1 MTQEFP
7 IFKNLNTDLARE
19 LITNSPNIQINAQNI
34 LQLQAILQILTGRK
48 YDDGTDSLTFIQ
60 LQLNQTQQGFTIY
73 DQDENQLNEWLQV
86 ENEIFPLNKLFF
98 VAQHQQNIQL
108 YSPNV
113 TNAIILCYCNNE
125 QNDIEKN
132 AIQIYFDNI
141 ICDENSVNID
151 SKQINDFKYQA
162 QLIKMIRNKLL
173 HINTCDIQKT
183 TKLLLMNIIFYD
195 CYDIK
200 HLKINCQDNKIKYL
214 EEIIKIKQNNIF
226 IYANSIQNLKDIQQL
241 MLDTVDFM
249 QIQHHTYK
257 QYDMGYLVAIN
268 EQSDGDSQKL
278 LIMMEIPNFD
288 TYFAYSGIAKVIINL
303 VSKQQRATLQAIDE
317 QSQCNIKLIAVGD
330 VSVLLK

>member
-1 MTQEFP
+1 MI

-19 LITNSPNIQINAQNI
+19 LITHSPNIQINAQNI

-48 YDDGTDSLTFIQ
+48 YDDGTYSLIFIQ

-113 TNAIILCYCNNE
+113 TNAIILCLCNSE
-125 QNDIEKN
+125 QNEIEKN

-151 SKQINDFKYQA
+151 SKQINDQRYQA

-173 HINTCDIQKT
+173 HINSLDIQKT

-200 HLKINCQDNKIKYL
+200 HLKINCQDNKMKYL
-214 EEIIKIKQNNIF
+214 QEIIKIKQNNIF

-241 MLDTVDFM
+241 MLDTVNFM
-249 QIQHHTYK
+249 KIEHHTYK
-257 QYDMGYLVAIN
+257 EYDMGYLVAIN

-288 TYFAYSGIAKVIINL
+288 TYFAYSGIAQVIINL

-317 QSQCNIKLIAVGD
+317 QSQCNIKLITVGD